1 MRSLCLGEIEEEI
14 IIPFPEMS
22 EHEKETLRTVTASI
36 RSLLQS
42 HESEFAA
49 WHEAAALPPSLLDE
63 LTDFGMFSFIIPEDA
78 GGMGFGS
85 MPYSRALQEV
95 AKHDP

>member
-14 IIPFPEMS
+14 IIPFPEIS

-36 RSLLQS
+36 ESLLKS

-49 WHEAAALPPSLLDE
+49 WDEAGELPTSVVDE
-63 LTDFGMFSFIIPEDA
+63 LKEFGMFSFIIPEDA

-85 MPYSRALQEV
+85 MAYSRALQEV
-95 AKHDP
+95 AKHDA